1 MATASQPLPW
11 LENVRTQ
18 IENSQEWKDFTGK
31 LGDAVQQ
38 QMNENH
44 VGFFT
49 DLSETEKTFIL
60 EKATRTIQGGDL
72 YHALKA
78 HISTCL
84 EEQLY
89 GFVAQEMQ
97 DGCLL
102 KNKSELVM
110 SNVRNGMMYLLEKRP
125 DMKGKLHVLFNQH
138 LPASL
143 RRLIW
148 RLYLSNTKTRMEYLS
163 HVSMNK
169 ATSVLDREISLQ
181 CLSVLT
187 SERTFQHLQDNKLAL
202 RAMRNVLSY
211 YHKRQPLPAGL
222 HHSDYFLLVPLLQ
235 AVIDTATP
243 STSLDSVSTLLVEE
257 YFTFMDLR
265 PSCMRLASTEDST
278 GRKTYEKVASL
289 LSQLNRDLANTI
301 QGIYTQQAYNAQE
314 SLLVGVQHMLQPV
327 LQVLFAGFLCM
338 STLLYVW
345 DQFILGLGQPAYN
358 CLPALSV
365 AFILLLQEPLA
376 ACQTTGEVEEV
387 MRTQGPA
394 LSIQQ
399 FQNVISKY
407 FFTSLY
413 STLNKEEHEP
423 YPVRDSSQA
432 VPLWS
437 HLSRAPQLPRTRP
450 QDRRQAR
457 EEREML
463 RRQRTER
470 QKMEESLRRNREEE
484 QKRQEE
490 SRLQRLLE
498 ETRHTFTVQRD
509 QLLEQLSQEQQF
521 HYETQKAA
529 DEQIK
534 GLQAAIRRLLEQR
547 RLSMDAYS
555 VRSLVVP
562 PPSVDSQASSQTWH
576 PFPSSLMPAGW

>member
-187 SERTFQHLQDNKLAL
+187 SERTFQHLQDNK
-202 RAMRNVLSY
+202 R
-211 YHKRQPLPAGL
+211 
-222 HHSDYFLLVPLLQ
+222 
-235 AVIDTATP
+235 
-243 STSLDSVSTLLVEE
+243 
-257 YFTFMDLR
+257 
-265 PSCMRLASTEDST
+265 
-278 GRKTYEKVASL
+278 
-289 LSQLNRDLANTI
+289 
-301 QGIYTQQAYNAQE
+301 
-314 SLLVGVQHMLQPV
+314 
-327 LQVLFAGFLCM
+327 FLCM

-576 PFPSSLMPAGW
+576 PFPSSLMPADQNIWP